1 MTSATATKR
10 PTHRFV
16 LLTALLVACSATLA
30 ACGSSGGSSETPS
43 GGKFK
48 IALIQSY
55 SGNEWQNASTNLIKA
70 VTKTRPWSEKVD
82 FDHQIAGTDPQ
93 KQSKIITD
101 EVSAGAD
108 ALIVYPISPTAI
120 NTAIRK
126 ACDQGVIVVNYDSW
140 TEEPCS
146 YNVHADIQKMAA
158 ERAKFVAEAM
168 NGKGKIAE
176 ISGVPGTT
184 FNTVHEEAVEEVL
197 KDYPGIELVAR
208 EDGEWAQSGARESIA
223 KLISAHPDIEGYVAQ
238 LGCWGATQKL
248 QDLGHEPLPCG
259 GDMATGHLRMMLP
272 KGEIPE
278 AIGLQSQGSSESTFT
293 GALAFLQAYNMLV
306 GGEEAVEKRCHETI
320 ISPSEVTNATVSL
333 GEDEKKAGNV
343 YGPEHKPEVNPEF
356 LADFYSPLVGQGL
369 EGSLRGVSD
378 QISKPTEPDEASGDN
393 KIDGVAE
400 GGSCLIP

>member
-1 MTSATATKR
+1 MTSATAAKR
-10 PTHRFV
+10 LTHRFV
-16 LLTALLVACSATLA
+16 LLTALLVACAATLA
-30 ACGSSGGSSETPS
+30 ACGSSGGSSETS
-43 GGKFK
+43 GGGKFK

-70 VTKTRPWSEKVD
+70 LTKTAPWSEKVD

-158 ERAKFVAEAM
+158 ERAEFVAEALD
-168 NGKGKIAE
+168 GKGKVAE
-176 ISGVPGTT
+176 ISGVAGTT
-184 FNTVHEEAVEEVL
+184 FNTVHEEAVDEVFQ
-197 KDYPGIELVAR
+197 KYPGIELVAR
-208 EDGEWAQSGARESIA
+208 EDGEWAQSGAREAIA

-238 LGCWGATQKL
+238 IGCWGGTQKL

-272 KGEIPE
+272 KGEIPQ

-293 GALAFLQAYNMLV
+293 GALAFLQAYNMLE
-306 GGEEAVEKRCHETI
+306 GGEEAAEKRCHETI
-320 ISPSEVTNATVSL
+320 ISPSEVTNETVSL
-333 GEDEKKAGNV
+333 GEDQKKAGNV
-343 YGPEHKPEVNPEF
+343 YGPDHKPEVNPEF

-369 EGSLRGVSD
+369 EASLKGVSD
-378 QISKPTEPDEASGDN
+378 QISKPTEPEEVSGDD
-393 KIDGVAE
+393 KIDGVAK
-400 GGSCLIP
+400 GGSCLVP